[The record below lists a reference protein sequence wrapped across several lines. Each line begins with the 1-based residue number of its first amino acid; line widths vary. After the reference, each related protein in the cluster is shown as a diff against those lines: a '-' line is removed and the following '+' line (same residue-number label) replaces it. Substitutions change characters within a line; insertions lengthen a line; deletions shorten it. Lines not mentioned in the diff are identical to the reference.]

1 MTNTPKQ
8 DSIKIAFRQMVKA
21 TEALI
26 ELRNLKK
33 TQGLCN
39 EQLHKKDIVIAYY
52 ERSWDKLNKA
62 DSVNTILLKNK
73 DREIQIDSIQI
84 IDLKYALKQQKKDK
98 ILSYVVVTPISFLL
112 GTLTGILVKTFAIK

>member
-1 MTNTPKQ
+1 
-8 DSIKIAFRQMVKA
+8 MVKA